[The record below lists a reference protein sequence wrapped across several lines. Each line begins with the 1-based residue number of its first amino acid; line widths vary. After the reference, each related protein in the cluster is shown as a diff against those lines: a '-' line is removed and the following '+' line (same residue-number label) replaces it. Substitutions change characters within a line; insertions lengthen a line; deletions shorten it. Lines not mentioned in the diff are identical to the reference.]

1 MSAVWEGYRLR
12 PRTLAG
18 ATILQIV
25 PGRREDAASRV
36 ALNIARTLLRSGA
49 RVVIAGDSG
58 PLADAAR
65 ATGAEWLP
73 LASHTVNPVRLRY
86 NMRTLEQFTAT
97 ERVDI
102 VHAFG
107 ATSAWSA
114 RAAAARMP
122 VWTVTSLPDAPA
134 RRSPVAQFFDAALA
148 GGDRVI
154 AASAYAA
161 RPWIERH
168 RIAADRIAII
178 PHVVDTALFAPS
190 QVAPERV
197 AGIRRSWGVGPGDRI
212 ILVPGGLPAGSGQQT
227 LVEVARTLHNGG
239 ARNIVF
245 ICAGTDPKLQ
255 AANIQAAAQELTRR
269 ASGRGVAA
277 LFRLVGTP
285 RDLPAALAAAHVVL
299 VAPRDPPHLGRIVA
313 QAQAMGRPVVASALG
328 VLPENLLAPPRM
340 AEALRTGWL
349 VKPDNVAS
357 IGRALHLALALDRS
371 DYQAMAARARQ
382 FAEFMFSPESVAA
395 ATRAVYTSLLARD
408 D

>member
-25 PGRREDAASRV
+25 PGSREDAASRV
-36 ALNIARTLLRSGA
+36 ALGIARTLLRSGA
-49 RVVIAGDSG
+49 RAVIAGDSG
-58 PLADAAR
+58 PLAEATR
-65 ATGAEWLP
+65 ASGAEWLP
-73 LASHTVNPVRLRY
+73 LASQTVNPLRLRR
-86 NMRTLEQFTAT
+86 NVHTLEHFAAT

-107 ATSAWSA
+107 APAAWAA
-114 RAAAARMP
+114 RAAARRMP
-122 VWTVTSLPDAPA
+122 VWVVTSLPDVPA

-148 GGDRVI
+148 DGDRVI

-161 RPWIERH
+161 RPWVERY
-168 RIAADRIAII
+168 RIAADRVAII
-178 PHVVDTALFAPS
+178 PRAVDTTVFALS

-197 AGIRRSWGVGPGDRI
+197 AAIRAAWTIAPADQT
-212 ILVPGGLPAGSGQQT
+212 ILVPGRLESANGQHT
-227 LVEVARTLHNGG
+227 LIEVARTLFNGG

-245 ICAGTDPKLQ
+245 VCAGKRLKGRG
-255 AANIQAAAQELTRR
+255 AAQEFTRQAR
-269 ASGRGVAA
+269 ARGVEA
-277 LFRLVGTP
+277 LFRIVEAP
-285 RDLPAALAAAHVVL
+285 RDLPAALAAAHIVL
-299 VAPRDPPHLGRIVA
+299 VPAREPPPFGRIVA
-313 QAQAMGRPVVASALG
+313 QAQAMGRPVVVSALG

-349 VKPDNVAS
+349 VKPNDIAS
-357 IGRALHLALALDRS
+357 IGRALHLALALDRPG
-371 DYQAMAARARQ
+371 YQAMAARARQ